1 MSLMNDALCSLDD
14 LRKYNNS
21 NDHDK
26 PDGKDSRYI
35 QNILSEDQAAIDESP
50 FFFQAQN
57 DVLNNEDNQ
66 TIKFV
71 FFHEFYC
78 VKLFLIGLFFLAF
91 GCIGYFL
98 SYKEKSDISPFL
110 YGTISYYDV
119 MDPFA
124 YLNPLLDGFKGFDQY
139 GVDKSGVNDNG
150 IRHENL
156 IDNKALGDDLAK
168 EMEDISRLNDKGY
181 TALANDF
188 LSTPKNNNA
197 MAYFKQVLA
206 IDENNILALQGVDS
220 IYRRYQKLIESNV
233 DRHNWTHA
241 QIMLNRFLA
250 IGGDEDAVKIYKQLI
265 VHNVK
270 NEKEIEG
277 VSSDSSFLHVN
288 RKSYLSVEKSNYY
301 LEKEAFFRSQQWVQ
315 KNKIE
320 EAIDELNIVL
330 NVQNYLTKAT
340 AEFLFDLYLRRG
352 DIDAARVVSQHVK
365 NIKKS
370 MLNNSS
376 WDTAYENAR
385 IEQVKNG
392 DLAAL
397 LVLHESKAEWLGESS
412 ARLYAGLLQ
421 KNGDYA
427 LAQNMYRN
435 LLNMYHKN
443 ATYWLGYG
451 VSSDAL
457 GEFDNALT
465 GYRKTQS
472 LGGVSS
478 DVQAYITNRIFV
490 LQPNINASSHVM
502 ESSW

>member
-21 NDHDK
+21 NDYDK
-26 PDGKDSRYI
+26 SDDKNLRYI
-35 QNILSEDQAAIDESP
+35 QNILSEDPAAVDESP

-66 TIKFV
+66 TIRFI
-71 FFHEFYC
+71 FFHEFHC
-78 VKLFLIGLFFLAF
+78 VKLFLICLFFLIF
-91 GCIGYFL
+91 GCVSYFL
-98 SYKEKSDISPFL
+98 MHKEKSDISPFL
-110 YGTISYYDV
+110 YGTISYYDA
-119 MDPFA
+119 MKPFA
-124 YLNPLLDGFKGFDQY
+124 YLNPLLDSSKGFDQY
-139 GVDKSGVNDNG
+139 EVDKNRASDNG

-156 IDNKALGDDLAK
+156 IDNEALDDGLAK
-168 EMEDISRLNDKGY
+168 EMEDISLLNDKGY
-181 TALANDF
+181 AALANDF

-197 MAYFKQVLA
+197 MTYFKQVLA

-250 IGGDEDAVKIYKQLI
+250 IGGDEESVKIYKQLI
-265 VHNVK
+265 VK
-270 NEKEIEG
+270 NEKEVES
-277 VSSDSSFLHVN
+277 VSSNSSFAHVN
-288 RKSYLSVEKSNYY
+288 SNSYFSVERSSYY

-320 EAIDELNIVL
+320 EAIDELNVVL
-330 NVQNYLTKAT
+330 SVQNYLTKAT
-340 AEFLFDLYLRRG
+340 AEFLFDLYLRSG
-352 DIDAARVVSQHVK
+352 DIDAARVVSHHVK
-365 NIKKS
+365 SIKKS
-370 MLNNSS
+370 MLNNNS
-376 WDTAYENAR
+376 WDTVYESAR

-397 LVLHESKAEWLGESS
+397 LILHKSKAEWLGESS

-457 GEFDNALT
+457 GELDNALI

-478 DVQAYITNRIFV
+478 GVEAHITNRIFV
-490 LQPNINASSHVM
+490 LQSGINSSSHVM
-502 ESSW
+502 EPSW